1 MDRIKDRKDKY
12 KKNKREINDKFKE
25 VKDKQEK
32 KLY

>member
-12 KKNKREINDKFKE
+12 KKNKRELKVKFRE